1 MKKLVFLII
10 IIVTVGLLPCW
21 IQYGAFC
28 LTTDFLNQQIG
39 FIIETKKMLAS
50 GTPFWSWNT
59 YFGQNFLASYS
70 FYTVTS
76 PFVWINCLFPVEY
89 IMYSITF
96 TLYLKMICMGLLTFM
111 YFRKMQIEE
120 HLATIGSL
128 LFTFSSF
135 VTISIG
141 FYHFLEPIMCFPLL
155 LWAIEKYIRNEKNSI
170 LFLGMSVF
178 TVGFVNF
185 YFIPCTL
192 LPALIYLCCRLMS
205 KNVRLT
211 PKKICVGIIT
221 ACLGLAVSSIILLPS
236 ILYMAGG
243 ERAQMGSIWNW
254 AIADRIGSLF
264 IPKVREGEIPLL
276 SDTGWNSTAA
286 YIAVLGILPAL
297 IYAWRKR
304 NWLSAV
310 LLILI
315 ICYLTPLN
323 GLFSLFTD
331 VYYTRWAYTLSFLIV
346 TATVFFLKE
355 KMIITRKHVIIFALV
370 TISVCLYRYFW
381 FIWKPLRGYSLTG
394 EETGINTLTIAC
406 LLTSCLFLFVYYRK
420 QNTKVL
426 QMLIVIYSILQLC
439 CFCFLRSD
447 AYCILFNADHI
458 KKDLY
463 TTYIKNNS
471 IEYQESQNTYRTD
484 FITRTQPYYYA
495 NVCLLKNIP
504 SVCTYNSVR
513 SNRITKL
520 CHCVDAKNTYHKNA
534 FVKDCNQNSFDCLMS
549 VRDIVHFKDPFTTTS
564 FDIEGEPI
572 SETSDYTL
580 YRAKYYIPFGFTY
593 NRYILQEDVDKL
605 IGQQSSIDIS
615 AIMLDNIAIKSEDE
629 AELSDYLCHGVI
641 NYDTTL
647 DIIYNERKQSTAF
660 DTEWTTTGFSCKIA
674 PSKQE
679 LLFFSV
685 PAEKG
690 FTATIDGRV
699 TKIYEVNCGLSAILV
714 SEGEHEVIFK
724 YIPEGLYF
732 GIILS
737 IISTLILLIINYFDC
752 KRRTIFN
759 SIEK

>member
-76 PFVWINCLFPVEY
+76 PFVWINCLFPVEHM
-89 IMYSITF
+89 MYSITF

-135 VTISIG
+135 LTISIG

-155 LWAIEKYIRNEKNSI
+155 LWAIEKYIRNEKNSV
-170 LFLGMSVF
+170 LFLGISVF
-178 TVGFVNF
+178 AVGFTNF

-221 ACLGLAVSSIILLPS
+221 ACLGLAVSSFILLPS

-286 YIAVLGILPAL
+286 YIAVLGVLPAL

-331 VYYTRWAYTLSFLIV
+331 VFYTRWAYTLSFLIV
-346 TATVFFLKE
+346 TATVFFLNE
-355 KMIITRKHVIIFALV
+355 KMTITRKHLIIFAV
-370 TISVCLYRYFW
+370 ATVCVCIYRYFW
-381 FIWKPLRGYSLTG
+381 FIWKPIRGYNLTG
-394 EETGINTLTIAC
+394 EELGINSLTIIC
-406 LLTSCLFLFVYYRK
+406 LLVGILFLIIYYK
-420 QNTKVL
+420 NQQTKTL
-426 QMLIVIYSILQLC
+426 LRLIVVYSVMQLC

-447 AYCILFNADHI
+447 AYCHTFNTD
-458 KKDLY
+458 KTKFNLY
-463 TTYIKNNS
+463 DMYVKNNS
-471 IEYQESQNTYRTD
+471 LKYQNDQNTFRTD
-484 FITRTQPYYYA
+484 FITRAQPYYFS
-495 NVCLLKNIP
+495 NICLLRNIP

-513 SNRITKL
+513 SNKIAKL
-520 CHCVDAKNTYHKNA
+520 CHSTDTEKQYPKSGI
-534 FVKDCNQNSFDCLMS
+534 VKDCNQISFDCLMS
-549 VRDIVHFKDPFTTTS
+549 VRDIVVYKDPLSITS
-564 FDIEGEPI
+564 VNIEGDLKVEG
-572 SETSDYTL
+572 TDYTL
-580 YRAKYYIPFGFTY
+580 YSAKYYIPFGFTY
-593 NRYILQEDVDKL
+593 DQYILQEDIDTL
-605 IGQQSSIDIS
+605 IGQQRIIDIP
-615 AIMLDNIAIKSEDE
+615 AMMLDNIAIRNEDE
-629 AELSDYLCHGVI
+629 AELSTYLCKGSI
-641 NYDTTL
+641 NYEVSL
-647 DIIYNERKQSTAF
+647 DSIYKKRKQVTAY
-660 DTEWTTTGFSCKIA
+660 DTEWKTTGFRCKIS
-674 PSKQE
+674 PIRKG
-679 LLFFSV
+679 LVFFSI
-685 PAEKG
+685 PAENG
-690 FTATIDGRV
+690 FRAKIDGEY

-714 SEGEHEVIFK
+714 D
-724 YIPEGLYF
+724 EGLHEITFDFIPNGLYY
-732 GIILS
+732 GIIMS
-737 IISTLILLIINYFDC
+737 IISILLLVLINYIDS
-752 KRRTIFN
+752 KKKQAYQLSRI
-759 SIEK
+759 